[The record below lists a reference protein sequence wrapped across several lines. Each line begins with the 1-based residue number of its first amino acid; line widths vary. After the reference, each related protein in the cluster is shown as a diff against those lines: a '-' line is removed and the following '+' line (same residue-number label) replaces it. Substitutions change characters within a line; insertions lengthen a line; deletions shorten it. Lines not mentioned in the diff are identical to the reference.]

1 MANET
6 SNQTAANETAEP
18 EGNLTAIIDT
28 VEESGLL
35 DAMMDEPLLMA
46 LAALV
51 LGMAGYIAYTVP
63 AVKAMVFKYLKN
75 NEAELM
81 ELLDKNLTKAQMKAY
96 EKLDEQAQL
105 HVKDSLVKNV
115 LLTAWDEKDDE
126 LAGLVKSKVKAALD
140 EQKYWTSKDTKS
152 DYVRESEKL
161 NMNVIK
167 SLSVFWLA
175 ISLLKTYCG
184 KKFLYLFGMLT
195 LEQSYCDKEIQS
207 FVTYIQNSER

>member
-6 SNQTAANETAEP
+6 SNQTAENNETT

-35 DAMMDEPLLMA
+35 DTIMDEPILMA
-46 LAALV
+46 LVALV
-51 LGMAGYIAYTVP
+51 LGLGAYVAYTVP
-63 AVKAMVFKYLKN
+63 AVKELVFKYLKN

-96 EKLDEQAQL
+96 EKLDEQAQM

-115 LLTAWDEKDDE
+115 LMTAWDEKDDE

-140 EQKYWTSKDTKS
+140 EQK
-152 DYVRESEKL
+152 
-161 NMNVIK
+161 
-167 SLSVFWLA
+167 
-175 ISLLKTYCG
+175 
-184 KKFLYLFGMLT
+184 
-195 LEQSYCDKEIQS
+195 
-207 FVTYIQNSER
+207 

>member
-6 SNQTAANETAEP
+6 SNQTADNETAETD
-18 EGNLTAIIDT
+18 GNLTAIIDT

-51 LGMAGYIAYTVP
+51 LGMAVYIAYTVP

-140 EQKYWTSKDTKS
+140 EQK
-152 DYVRESEKL
+152 
-161 NMNVIK
+161 
-167 SLSVFWLA
+167 
-175 ISLLKTYCG
+175 
-184 KKFLYLFGMLT
+184 
-195 LEQSYCDKEIQS
+195 
-207 FVTYIQNSER
+207 

>member
-6 SNQTAANETAEP
+6 SNQTAENNETT

-35 DAMMDEPLLMA
+35 DTIMDEPILMA
-46 LAALV
+46 LVALV
-51 LGMAGYIAYTVP
+51 LGLGAYVAYTVP
-63 AVKAMVFKYLKN
+63 AVKELVFKYLKN

-96 EKLDEQAQL
+96 EKLDEQAQK

-115 LLTAWDEKDDE
+115 LMTAWDEKDDE

-140 EQKYWTSKDTKS
+140 EQK
-152 DYVRESEKL
+152 
-161 NMNVIK
+161 
-167 SLSVFWLA
+167 
-175 ISLLKTYCG
+175 
-184 KKFLYLFGMLT
+184 
-195 LEQSYCDKEIQS
+195 
-207 FVTYIQNSER
+207 

>member
-6 SNQTAANETAEP
+6 SNNTAVNETAEP

-46 LAALV
+46 LVALV
-51 LGMAGYIAYTVP
+51 LGLGAYVAYTVP
-63 AVKAMVFKYLKN
+63 AVKAMVFKYLKD

-96 EKLDEQAQL
+96 EKLDEQAKI
-105 HVKDSLVKNV
+105 HVKDSLVRNV
-115 LLTAWDEKDDE
+115 LVTAWDEKDDE

-140 EQKYWTSKDTKS
+140 EQK
-152 DYVRESEKL
+152 
-161 NMNVIK
+161 
-167 SLSVFWLA
+167 
-175 ISLLKTYCG
+175 
-184 KKFLYLFGMLT
+184 
-195 LEQSYCDKEIQS
+195 
-207 FVTYIQNSER
+207 

>member
-6 SNQTAANETAEP
+6 SNQTAENNTA

-35 DAMMDEPLLMA
+35 DTIMDEPILMA
-46 LAALV
+46 LVALV
-51 LGMAGYIAYTVP
+51 LGLGAYVAYTVP
-63 AVKAMVFKYLKN
+63 AVKELVFKYLKN

-81 ELLDKNLTKAQMKAY
+81 ELLDKNLSKAQMKAY

-140 EQKYWTSKDTKS
+140 EQK
-152 DYVRESEKL
+152 
-161 NMNVIK
+161 
-167 SLSVFWLA
+167 
-175 ISLLKTYCG
+175 
-184 KKFLYLFGMLT
+184 
-195 LEQSYCDKEIQS
+195 
-207 FVTYIQNSER
+207 